1 MRKYIGCGIYSKFY
15 LILFISIVFQILNEA
30 IYKFNYYENIFDEV
44 KIFHNRG
51 HEYFS
56 KHILIHLIFSYT
68 GLFIFSIPFYI
79 YYNKLE
85 KNILDSSSSF
95 ERRKP
100 LLKQYFFILLIVF
113 LWIVEEYLFIFYNFI
128 LGGLDSWFLELL
140 IVCYLA
146 REKLHI
152 SFYKH
157 HKLSLAINLLPF
169 ILKCISIIL
178 STKLEKETSNLI
190 YIKHIWMI
198 PLGILIYIMLA
209 LIRSFVNLKIYKI
222 SNILFFPNKLLMIYG
237 LIGAIITSIF
247 CIFTSIFNCNDG
259 EIQNYFCNVSKNNIT
274 DKYIDSF
281 SIYHNTFQEYSNN
294 DKTQITI
301 EILVIIFGGITFFI
315 NKFLSLKII
324 STDIV
329 LYVYTFPILFL
340 FKKIIL
346 IINTLFISKRF
357 FIKDILGINKLK
369 FFLDLIGDIFYFIS
383 FLIFSEI
390 IILHCRT
397 FYNNTHICRCRER
410 VARYDEDKVR
420 IHENDILEDDLYEDI
435 NILK

>member
-1 MRKYIGCGIYSKFY
+1 
-15 LILFISIVFQILNEA
+15 
-30 IYKFNYYENIFDEV
+30 
-44 KIFHNRG
+44 
-51 HEYFS
+51 
-56 KHILIHLIFSYT
+56 
-68 GLFIFSIPFYI
+68 
-79 YYNKLE
+79 
-85 KNILDSSSSF
+85 
-95 ERRKP
+95 
-100 LLKQYFFILLIVF
+100 
-113 LWIVEEYLFIFYNFI
+113 
-128 LGGLDSWFLELL
+128 
-140 IVCYLA
+140 
-146 REKLHI
+146 
-152 SFYKH
+152 
-157 HKLSLAINLLPF
+157 
-169 ILKCISIIL
+169 
-178 STKLEKETSNLI
+178 
-190 YIKHIWMI
+190 
-198 PLGILIYIMLA
+198 
-209 LIRSFVNLKIYKI
+209 
-222 SNILFFPNKLLMIYG
+222 MIYG
-237 LIGAIITSIF
+237 LMGAIITSIF
-247 CIFTSIFNCNDG
+247 CVFTSIFNCNDG

-324 STDIV
+324 STNIV
-329 LYVYTFPILFL
+329 LYAYTFPILFL